1 MTGVL
6 LSGLFAAL
14 VAIGTT
20 VAIERWGGRAGGL
33 IGTMPS
39 TIVPASI
46 GIASTGGTG
55 DTLFL
60 AMCAVAPGML
70 LSASFLY
77 MWRVIPPRLP
87 HTSLWLRLLM
97 AAGLSLTVWVTGAV
111 AVVVGL
117 RELRGDTVATGV
129 SAAICLALMV
139 GIGVA
144 ACRSGGSAP
153 GGKKPV
159 SIAVL
164 CGRGL
169 LAGVAI
175 STAVWLGTLGHP
187 LVAGVAAVFPAIFLT
202 TMVAL
207 WWSQGEA
214 VQAGAVGPMMLGASA
229 VASYAVFAGFLMP
242 WLGIAAGAACAWF
255 AAVLTTT
262 VPSWWWLS
270 RR

>member
-87 HTSLWLRLLM
+87 HTSLAPVADGGWVEPD
-97 AAGLSLTVWVTGAV
+97 GLGY
-111 AVVVGL
+111 
-117 RELRGDTVATGV
+117 RRRRG
-129 SAAICLALMV
+129 
-139 GIGVA
+139 
-144 ACRSGGSAP
+144 SGR
-153 GGKKPV
+153 
-159 SIAVL
+159 IA
-164 CGRGL
+164 
-169 LAGVAI
+169 
-175 STAVWLGTLGHP
+175 
-187 LVAGVAAVFPAIFLT
+187 
-202 TMVAL
+202 
-207 WWSQGEA
+207 
-214 VQAGAVGPMMLGASA
+214 
-229 VASYAVFAGFLMP
+229 
-242 WLGIAAGAACAWF
+242 
-255 AAVLTTT
+255 
-262 VPSWWWLS
+262 
-270 RR
+270 